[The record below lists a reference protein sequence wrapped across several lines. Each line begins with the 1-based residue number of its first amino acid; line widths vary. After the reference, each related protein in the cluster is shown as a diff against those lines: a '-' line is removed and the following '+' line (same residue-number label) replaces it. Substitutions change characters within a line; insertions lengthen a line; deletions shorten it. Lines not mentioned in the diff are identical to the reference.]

1 MDKRHFSLKIIRKVT
16 NGDIMIKNLKLPEE
30 LLNTPFK
37 DWEHPSLRFDMKEN
51 ESVTKHIFYY
61 KTDKHKSF
69 SKQTEPKTKLL
80 EAIEVIQKLPK
91 IKNLDNTS
99 KENVLNE
106 FSGLMKSLMPHLML
120 YTGDSSNTV
129 KLDNDKVSIEDLN
142 NLFKSTSKSK
152 RKAMLG

>member
-1 MDKRHFSLKIIRKVT
+1 MKKIIIQK
-16 NGDIMIKNLKLPEE
+16 E
-30 LLNTPFK
+30 LQNHPFK
-37 DWEHPSLRFDMKEN
+37 DWEHPSLRIDLKEN
-51 ESVTKHIFYY
+51 ESITKHIFYY

-106 FSGLMKSLMPHLML
+106 FSGLMKSLIPHLML
-120 YTGDSSNTV
+120 YTEDSSNTV
-129 KLDNDKVSIEDLN
+129 KLNDDKVSIEDLN
-142 NLFKSTSKSK
+142 NLFKSISKSK

>member
-1 MDKRHFSLKIIRKVT
+1 
-16 NGDIMIKNLKLPEE
+16 MIENLKLPEE

-37 DWEHPSLRFDMKEN
+37 DWEHPSLRFDMKEDD
-51 ESVTKHIFYY
+51 EITKHIFFC
-61 KTDKHKSF
+61 KTDKQKSF
-69 SKQTEPKTKLL
+69 SEKTEPKSKLL
-80 EAIEVIQKLPK
+80 EVLEEIQKFPK
-91 IKNLDNTS
+91 IENLGKTS
-99 KENVLNE
+99 KENILNE

>member
-1 MDKRHFSLKIIRKVT
+1 MT
-16 NGDIMIKNLKLPEE
+16 ENLKLHEE

-37 DWEHPSLRFDMKEN
+37 DWEHPSLRFDIKEDD
-51 ESVTKHIFYY
+51 EITKHIFFC
-61 KTDKHKSF
+61 KTDKEKSF
-69 SKQTEPKTKLL
+69 SEKTEPKTKLL
-80 EAIEVIQKLPK
+80 EALELIQRLPK

-99 KENVLNE
+99 KENILKE

-120 YTGDSSNTV
+120 YTGDNSNTI
-129 KLDNDKVSIEDLN
+129 KLDDDRVSIEDLN

>member
-1 MDKRHFSLKIIRKVT
+1 
-16 NGDIMIKNLKLPEE
+16 MIENLKLPEE

-37 DWEHPSLRFDMKEN
+37 DWEHPSLRFDMREDN
-51 ESVTKHIFYY
+51 EITKHIFFC
-61 KTDKHKSF
+61 KTDKQKSF
-69 SKQTEPKTKLL
+69 SEKTEPKSKLL
-80 EAIEVIQKLPK
+80 EALEEIQKFPK
-91 IKNLDNTS
+91 IENLDKTS
-99 KENVLNE
+99 KENILNE

-129 KLDNDKVSIEDLN
+129 KLDVDKVSIEDLN

>member
-1 MDKRHFSLKIIRKVT
+1 
-16 NGDIMIKNLKLPEE
+16 MIENLKLPEE

-37 DWEHPSLRFDMKEN
+37 DWEHPSLRFDIKEDEEITN
-51 ESVTKHIFYY
+51 HIFFC
-61 KTDKHKSF
+61 KTDKQKSF
-69 SKQTEPKTKLL
+69 SEKTEPKTKLL
-80 EAIEVIQKLPK
+80 EVLEVIQKLPK
-91 IKNLDNTS
+91 IENLENAS

-106 FSGLMKSLMPHLML
+106 FSGLMKSLMPHLIL
-120 YTGDSSNTV
+120 YTGDNSNTV

>member
-1 MDKRHFSLKIIRKVT
+1 
-16 NGDIMIKNLKLPEE
+16 MIENLKLPEE

-37 DWEHPSLRFDMKEN
+37 DWEHPSLRFDIKEDEEITN
-51 ESVTKHIFYY
+51 HIFFC
-61 KTDKHKSF
+61 KTDKQKSF
-69 SKQTEPKTKLL
+69 SEKTEPKSKLL
-80 EAIEVIQKLPK
+80 EALEEIQKFPK
-91 IKNLDNTS
+91 IENLDKTS
-99 KENVLNE
+99 KENILNE

-120 YTGDSSNTV
+120 YTGDSSNTI

>member
-1 MDKRHFSLKIIRKVT
+1 MKLKFK
-16 NGDIMIKNLKLPEE
+16 NKKEDIMIENLKLPEE

-37 DWEHPSLRFDMKEN
+37 DWEHPSLRFDMKEDD
-51 ESVTKHIFYY
+51 EITKHIFFC

-120 YTGDSSNTV
+120 YTGDSSNTI
-129 KLDNDKVSIEDLN
+129 KLNNDKMSIEDLN